1 MKKTT
6 LAFIATSTLAAC
18 PLVACAQTQVPPSAA
33 SARST
38 VPVTADNFARA
49 ESDTYFARLAKGE
62 AFGKLRHL
70 RELARVANQT
80 VIRLNR
86 DTLYSSGVF
95 DLDAGPVTITLP
107 DPGKRYV
114 SLQVV
119 DEDHYT
125 RHMFYGAGT
134 HTLTR
139 AQIGTRYVM
148 AAMRFFVDP
157 TSPADFEAVH
167 RLQDAVKVEQ
177 PGGPGSFL
185 TPPWDPA
192 GQKGVRDALL
202 ALAATLPDTDRMFG
216 ARGQV
221 DAVRHLIGA
230 ASAWGGIPEKETT
243 YLNVVPVR
251 NDGKTVHALQV
262 RDVPVDGFW
271 SISVYNAQGYYEPNP
286 QNAYTLN
293 NLGARKEAD
302 GSVKVQFGGCD
313 GKALNCLPIM
323 AGWNYMVRLYLPRAE
338 VLNRQWVFPSA
349 QAIN

>member
-1 MKKTT
+1 MKKNIFT
-6 LAFIATSTLAAC
+6 FIAAATLAAC
-18 PLVACAQTQVPPSAA
+18 PWVACAQAQPLAA
-33 SARST
+33 SARHT

-49 ESDTYFARLAKGE
+49 ESDTYFARLARDE
-62 AFGKLRHL
+62 AFGKLRHR
-70 RELARVANQT
+70 RELARITNQT

-107 DPGKRYV
+107 DPGQRYV

-125 RHMFYGAGT
+125 HHMFYGAGA

-148 AAMRFFVDP
+148 AAMRFFLDP
-157 TSPADFEAVH
+157 ASPTDVEAVH

-177 PGGPGSFL
+177 PGGPGSFS

-192 GQKGVRDALL
+192 SQKGVRDALL

-216 ARGQV
+216 AKGQV
-221 DAVRHLIGA
+221 DAVRHLIGS

-243 YLNVVPVR
+243 YLNVVPAR

-262 RDVPVDGFW
+262 KDVPVDGFW
-271 SISVYNAQGYYEPNP
+271 SISVYNAQGYYEPNA

-293 NLGARKEAD
+293 NLSARKEAD

-313 GKALNCLPIM
+313 GKAPNCLPIM
-323 AGWNYMVRLYLPRAE
+323 AGWNYMVRLYLPRAQ
-338 VLNRQWVFPSA
+338 VLNRQWTFPSA
-349 QAIN
+349 QAMN